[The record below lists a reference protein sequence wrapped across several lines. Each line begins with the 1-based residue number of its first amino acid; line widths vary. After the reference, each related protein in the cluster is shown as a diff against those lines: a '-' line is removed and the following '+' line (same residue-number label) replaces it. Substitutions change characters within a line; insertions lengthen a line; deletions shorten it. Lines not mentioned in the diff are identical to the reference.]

1 MMWKYENSIITEA
14 TPEAIWKL
22 YNSVDKWKKWDGS
35 ILEVKINGPFE
46 EGVTG
51 DLTLLGREP
60 LLFTL
65 TEVKENKLFTNT
77 TILEQLSI
85 KMDFRHEIEILGIQT
100 KVTHSVILSG
110 PNAEMIGNQIG
121 PMITQGIPNSMSN
134 LNQLARGDIS

>member
-1 MMWKYENSIITEA
+1 MWKYENSIITDA
-14 TPEAIWKL
+14 TSEAIWKL
-22 YNSVDKWKKWDGS
+22 YNNVDKWEKWDDS
-35 ILEVKINGPFE
+35 IVEVKIDGPFE

-51 DLTLLGREP
+51 YLTLLGQEP

-65 TEVKENKLFTNT
+65 IEVKENKLFTNT

-85 KMDFRHEIEILGIQT
+85 KMDFRHQIEVLGLQT

-110 PNAEMIGNQIG
+110 PNMEIIGNRIG
-121 PMITQGIPNSMSN
+121 LMITQGIPSSMSN